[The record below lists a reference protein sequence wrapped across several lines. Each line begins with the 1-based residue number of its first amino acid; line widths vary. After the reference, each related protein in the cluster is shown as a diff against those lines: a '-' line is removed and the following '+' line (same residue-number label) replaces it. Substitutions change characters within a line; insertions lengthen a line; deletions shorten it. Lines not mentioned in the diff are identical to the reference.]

1 MSKNFSDEEM
11 MEESKE
17 NAEKIKAEVL
27 EYFENKKKK
36 EQNKNI

>member
-1 MSKNFSDEEM
+1 MGKNFSDEEM
-11 MEESKE
+11 IEETKE

-27 EYFENKKKK
+27 EYFENEKKK